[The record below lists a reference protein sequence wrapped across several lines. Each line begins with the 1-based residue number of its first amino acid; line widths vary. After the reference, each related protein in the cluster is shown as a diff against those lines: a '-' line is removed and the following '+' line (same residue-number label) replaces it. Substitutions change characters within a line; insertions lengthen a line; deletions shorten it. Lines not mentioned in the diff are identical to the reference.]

1 LYGFKTFL
9 VCVSNPQFEIRL
21 ADELGQH
28 LTLGQ
33 LAWGTEADKHSSIMT
48 RLRGR
53 HASGV
58 ESHRLYLGLLL
69 YSRPKHPCQT
79 GL

>member
-1 LYGFKTFL
+1 MYGFKMFL
-9 VCVSNPQFEIRL
+9 VCVANRQSEIRV

-33 LAWGTEADKHSSIMT
+33 LAWGNEADKHNSIMT

-53 HASGV
+53 HASGA
-58 ESHRLYLGLLL
+58 EFHRLYLGLSL
-69 YSRPKHPCQT
+69 YSRPKQPCQT